1 MNNTVL
7 ELLKRLDLRG
17 ASENYEAMLNEPS
30 LSQGLS
36 TDELL
41 TQILDAEVNYRFMK
55 RQKYL
60 LTYARLPNP
69 AMLKDIL
76 YSDERGSDFR
86 NNVAK
91 LATLEYIREGRNL
104 TIYGAT
110 ASGKS
115 FLAVALARKA
125 CLAGYATVYYTT
137 KDLISELLM
146 LKGTQAYKNKRKSL
160 LSKFLLV
167 LDDFALTPYDA
178 EEQAV
183 LFDILNDRYER
194 KSTIIASQKSPV
206 MWIKEMQGTTLAESV
221 VSRAAHNNYSLT
233 LKGESLRCSFDI
245 NFSNE
250 NDLI

>member
-1 MNNTVL
+1 MNNTIV
-7 ELLKRLDLRG
+7 ELLKKLDLRG
-17 ASENYEAMLNEPS
+17 AAESYEAMKKEPS

-36 TDELL
+36 TDEII
-41 TQILDAEVNYRFMK
+41 TQILDAENNYRFMK

-60 LTYARLPNP
+60 LSFAKLPSP

-86 NNVAK
+86 SSVAK
-91 LATLEYIREGRNL
+91 LATLEFIRDGRNL

-125 CLAGYATVYYTT
+125 CQAGYSTIYYTT
-137 KDLISELLM
+137 KDLISEM
-146 LKGTQAYKNKRKSL
+146 LIIKGTQAYKSKRKSL
-160 LSKFLLV
+160 LTKSLLV
-167 LDDFALTPYDA
+167 LDDFALTPYNAD
-178 EEQAV
+178 EQAV

-245 NFSNE
+245 SFSKE
-250 NDLI
+250 DDRI

>member
-7 ELLKRLDLRG
+7 ELLKKLDLRG
-17 ASENYEAMLNEPS
+17 ASESYEAMLNEPS

-36 TDELL
+36 SDELI
-41 TQILDAEVNYRFMK
+41 TQILDAEINYRFMK

-60 LTYARLPNP
+60 LTYSRLPSP

-76 YSDERGSDFR
+76 YSDERGADFR

-91 LATLEYIREGRNL
+91 LANLDFIRDGRNL

-115 FLAVALARKA
+115 FQAVALARKA
-125 CLAGYATVYYTT
+125 CQAGYSTIYYI
-137 KDLISELLM
+137 ISELIM
-146 LKGTQAYKNKRKSL
+146 LKGTQAYTSKRKSL
-160 LSKFLLV
+160 LSKSLLV
-167 LDDFALTPYDA
+167 LDDFALTPYDV

-194 KSTIIASQKSPV
+194 KSSIIASQKSPV

-221 VSRAAHNNYSLT
+221 VSRAANNNYSLT
-233 LKGESLRCSFDI
+233 LKGERLRCSFDI
-245 NFSNE
+245 NFSND
-250 NDLI
+250 N